1 MNFNIDKILKNRNL
15 CIRYLGLAPNKVEIV
30 TKEVMSYMPKY
41 KVGRKKILDYKSMTI
56 LFLLYLRR
64 YDTLERLGILFSV
77 STSTVFR
84 YIELMKSI
92 FNKLKCICVSSS
104 NHEYIL
110 IDGTEINIEKPKH
123 NSIDSIQIPFM
134 LKILIY

>member
-1 MNFNIDKILKNRNL
+1 MNLNIDKILKNKKL
-15 CIRYLGLAPNKVEIV
+15 CIRYLGLAPNKVEII
-30 TKEVMSYMPKY
+30 TIEAIGYMPKY

-64 YDTLERLGILFSV
+64 YDTLEKLGILFSV

-92 FNKLKCICVSSS
+92 FNKLKCICVNSS

-110 IDGTEINIEKPKH
+110 IDGTEINTENLNIIALTSMGERK
-123 NSIDSIQIPFM
+123 NIP
-134 LKILIY
+134 

>member
-1 MNFNIDKILKNRNL
+1 MNFNIDKILKNRKL
-15 CIRYLGLAPNKVEIV
+15 CIIYLGLAPNKVEIIIR
-30 TKEVMSYMPKY
+30 EVISYMPKY

-64 YDTLERLGILFSV
+64 YDTLEKLGILFSV

-92 FNKLKCICVSSS
+92 FNKLKCICVNSS

-110 IDGTEINIEKPKH
+110 IDCTEINTENLNIIALTSMGERK
-123 NSIDSIQIPFM
+123 NIP
-134 LKILIY
+134 